1 MFLNIEQAE
10 EEFQN
15 LLYRV
20 EPKSVAEFLSWINE
34 SFVVSDGKHVRKLL
48 DSGNI
53 EFDGRS
59 EPTSECDVLL
69 RKIAVDIRSELPTT
83 ALLPSETVCWPQSG
97 LDSDCSRDIT
107 VHVDAFLYDDDDVD
121 ELVDQGALSREY
133 CAKCGCREIMPLTF
147 ISHSLSIDQ
156 LRFAFTVLV
165 PLSEHMKGT
174 LIVDVGSRLGAVLYA
189 VYSYSGLVNA
199 IGIEMNE
206 DFCKLQKRVIEING
220 MEANIKVI
228 NDDVRKQAEVVSTA
242 DVIVLHNVFSF
253 FLPLADQTECWE
265 FLRKSTRPGTAVISN
280 PAIEAITE
288 HLILSF
294 SISDWLEKIE
304 TGYLVAQYAGVN
316 QDLFNDCVKLTLYK
330 VKYRDE
336 AP

>member
-34 SFVVSDGKHVRKLL
+34 SFVVSDGKYHP
-48 DSGNI
+48 GNGSI

-69 RKIAVDIRSELPTT
+69 RKIAMDIRSELPMT
-83 ALLPSETVCWPQSG
+83 AILPSETMYWPQTG
-97 LDSDCSRDIT
+97 LDSDCNRDTT

-133 CAKCGCREIMPLTF
+133 CAQCGCREIMSLTF

-156 LRFAFTVLV
+156 LRYAFTVLV
-165 PLSEHMKGT
+165 PLTENMKGT
-174 LIVDVGSRLGAVLYA
+174 LIVDIGSRLGAVLYA
-189 VYSYSGLVNA
+189 VYSYGSGLVNA
-199 IGIEMNE
+199 IGIEMNK
-206 DFCKLQKRVIEING
+206 DFCELQKKVIEING
-220 MEANIKVI
+220 MDANVKVI
-228 NDDVRKQAEVVSTA
+228 NDDVRKQAEVVGAA

-265 FLRKSTRPGTAVISN
+265 FLYKSVRPSAAIISN
-280 PAIEAITE
+280 PAVEAVTD

-294 SISDWLEKIE
+294 RISDWLEKIE
-304 TGYLVAQYAGVN
+304 TDHLAARYAGVD

-330 VKYRDE
+330 VKHRN
-336 AP
+336 ALQ

>member
-34 SFVVSDGKHVRKLL
+34 SFVVSDGKH
-48 DSGNI
+48 SGNI

-97 LDSDCSRDIT
+97 LDSDCSRDTT

-121 ELVDQGALSREY
+121 ELVNQGALSREY

-189 VYSYSGLVNA
+189 VYSYSSGLVNA

-206 DFCKLQKRVIEING
+206 DFCKLQKRVIENNG
-220 MEANIKVI
+220 MEAN
-228 NDDVRKQAEVVSTA
+228 
-242 DVIVLHNVFSF
+242 
-253 FLPLADQTECWE
+253 
-265 FLRKSTRPGTAVISN
+265 
-280 PAIEAITE
+280 
-288 HLILSF
+288 
-294 SISDWLEKIE
+294 
-304 TGYLVAQYAGVN
+304 
-316 QDLFNDCVKLTLYK
+316 VKHDYC
-330 VKYRDE
+330 E
-336 AP
+336 N